1 MTAHEPPNPY
11 SAPGAALAEGP
22 ASETNPARPGGPF
35 RLGAFAVALFSYPLA
50 GAGFYLLGHRRRFAA
65 WTIAGL
71 IAWALM
77 IVAVW
82 APLPKLCVV
91 SVGLMLAALLASLA
105 ATPITKPAPARVKN
119 AVLIAV
125 LLIVAGRAG
134 NFIVKELVVEAFQIP
149 SGAMMPA
156 LLVGDR
162 IMAKKG
168 RGGIARG
175 DVIVFKYPAD
185 QRTDYVKRVVAVGG
199 DTIGVRGGVPSI
211 NGIPLDHEEIGQA
224 CSDDTGSADPH
235 PCTLVRETNAGHSY
249 TIMFTPGAHAPDFSS
264 IVVPEGEVFVM
275 GDNRDNSFDSRR
287 WGTVN
292 VDLIKGTA
300 TLTWW
305 SSNPA
310 GGTRWSRVGRRV
322 D

>member
-22 ASETNPARPGGPF
+22 ASEADPARTGGPS

-65 WTIAGL
+65 WNTAGL
-71 IAWALM
+71 LAWALL

-82 APLPKLCVV
+82 VPLPRLCLI

-105 ATPITKPAPARVKN
+105 ATALTKPAPTRVKN
-119 AVLIAV
+119 ALLMAV

-134 NFIVKELVVEAFQIP
+134 NLVVKELVVEAFQIP
-149 SGAMMPA
+149 SGAMVPA

-162 IMAKKG
+162 IMVRKS

-199 DTIGVRGGVPSI
+199 DTISVRGGVPSI
-211 NGIPLDHEEIGQA
+211 NGIPLDHDEIAQP
-224 CSDDTGSADPH
+224 CSDDAEPADPH
-235 PCTLVRETNAGHSY
+235 PCALVRETNAGRSY

-287 WGTVN
+287 WGTVK
-292 VDLIKGTA
+292 VDLVKGTA

-305 SSNPA
+305 STDPA

>member
-1 MTAHEPPNPY
+1 MTAPEPPNPY
-11 SAPGAALAEGP
+11 AAPGSGLADRP
-22 ASETNPARPGGPF
+22 ASEASPARAGGPS

-65 WTIAGL
+65 WTTAGL
-71 IAWALM
+71 LAWALM
-77 IVAVW
+77 IVAASV
-82 APLPKLCVV
+82 PLPRLCVV
-91 SVGLMLAALLASLA
+91 SIGLMLAALLASLV
-105 ATPITKPAPARVKN
+105 ATAIAKPAPARVKN
-119 AVLIAV
+119 ALLIAV

-134 NFIVKELVVEAFQIP
+134 NFVVKELVVEAFQIP

-162 IMAKKG
+162 IMVRKG

-185 QRTDYVKRVVAVGG
+185 QRTDYVKRVVAMGG

-211 NGIPLDHEEIGQA
+211 NGIPLDHEEIAQP
-224 CSDDTGSADPH
+224 CSDDTEPADPH
-235 PCTLVRETNAGHSY
+235 PCALVRETNAGRSY

-275 GDNRDNSFDSRR
+275 GDNRDNSFDSRQ

-292 VDLIKGTA
+292 VDLVEGTA

-305 SSNPA
+305 SSDPA
-310 GGTRWSRVGRRV
+310 GGTRWSRIGRRV